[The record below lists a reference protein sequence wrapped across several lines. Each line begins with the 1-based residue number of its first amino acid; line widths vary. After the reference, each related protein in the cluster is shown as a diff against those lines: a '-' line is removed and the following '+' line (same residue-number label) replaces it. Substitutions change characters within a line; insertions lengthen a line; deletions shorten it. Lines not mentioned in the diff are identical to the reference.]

1 MFIFEQHDTKH
12 IKVKNIG
19 RKKINIFLNYITFTK
34 TVHKVKINDAKRHPI
49 SLRSVTV
56 KPPTS
61 SFAYGMKS
69 WAVQY
74 TNKVE

>member
-19 RKKINIFLNYITFTK
+19 RRKINVFLNYITTTK
-34 TVHKVKINDAKRHPI
+34 TVHTVKINDAKRHPI

-61 SFAYGMKS
+61 SLPMG
-69 WAVQY
+69 
-74 TNKVE
+74 